1 MDYARCTL
9 LNANSWLPLNGKKK
23 ITRYFQQYVQDA
35 TVIQAENN
43 SISLTEFSNVSGH
56 FMEDV
61 NTPQM
66 DFSFSYQTTV
76 EPLGT
81 DTSLIQTPVSHRQ
94 FPMSQQNSHIFSLKK
109 NLYNY

>member
-1 MDYARCTL
+1 M
-9 LNANSWLPLNGKKK
+9 
-23 ITRYFQQYVQDA
+23 I
-35 TVIQAENN
+35 I
-43 SISLTEFSNVSGH
+43 ISLTEFSNVTEH

-81 DTSLIQTPVSHRQ
+81 DTSLIQTPLYYGQ
-94 FPMSQQNSHIFSLKK
+94 FPNKILIY
-109 NLYNY
+109 LL